1 MADSENMDIIE
12 QETVDED
19 IEVYAENDEEMER
32 LKALRYQLKINATE
46 EERLLWRDYLSKGR
60 ARGIRFVRQKIIRP
74 YIVDFY
80 CPPARLVIEL
90 DGSQHFS
97 DHGKA
102 YDENRTAFL
111 QSKGYMVIRYSNLQ
125 VHENFYGVCQDI
137 ERIVRNRIGK

>member
-1 MADSENMDIIE
+1 MADTEVTDIIR
-12 QETVDED
+12 QEKIDED
-19 IEVYAENDEEMER
+19 LETNQDDDEEMQR
-32 LKALRYQLKINATE
+32 LKALRYQLKLNATE

-60 ARGIRFVRQKIIRP
+60 GQGIRFVRQKIIRP

-80 CPPARLVIEL
+80 CPLVRLVIEL

-102 YDENRTAFL
+102 YDEKRTAFL